1 MARENRTQLFQIA
14 VSPARAADAI
24 GVDPS
29 VIEAAVRSGDLPLYQ
44 VTKRGARRIPVLSL
58 TYWIESKRRVALDGT
73 SFVFIGGSNGRQKK
87 HPR

>member
-1 MARENRTQLFQIA
+1 MARENRTRLFPIA

-44 VTKRGARRIPVLSL
+44 VAKGARRIPVLSL

-73 SFVFIGGSNGRQKK
+73 SFVFIGGSNGRRKK